1 MLGEIGGELKYG
13 VTSGLTLDLTYN
25 TDFAQ
30 VEVDDQQINLDR
42 FSLFFPEKRPFFLEN
57 AGAFTVS
64 NRGGGFN
71 DTSQTEL
78 FFSRRIGIGAEGQP
92 IPILGGAR
100 LSGKVSNSVTVGVL
114 NMQTESM
121 GQTAANNFT
130 VARVRQDLANRSSI
144 GGLFV
149 NRQATG
155 RRPCDGGRR
164 SLVGARPDRDDAGRS
179 SSLTKPGSDRH
190 RPASQS
196 RLLSESGR
204 GYRRR

>member
-13 VTSGLTLDLTYN
+13 VISGLTLDLTYN

-57 AGAFTVS
+57 VGAFTVS
-64 NRGGGFN
+64 NRGRRFQRYES
-71 DTSQTEL
+71 DRAVFQSFVLASERRDSRSR
-78 FFSRRIGIGAEGQP
+78 FSV
-92 IPILGGAR
+92 AR
-100 LSGKVSNSVTVGVL
+100 ACPGRSRTASRWAVL

-155 RRPCDGGRR
+155 
-164 SLVGARPDRDDAGRS
+164 SLAGIGAGRTS
-179 SSLTKPGSDRH
+179 VSQSWKVTGHFFRLYLRLWCPGSGH
-190 RPASQS
+190 N
-196 RLLSESGR
+196 
-204 GYRRR
+204 RRIL